1 MSKAKE
7 IVADLKLL
15 ASKEKAEF
23 LPTFFKTGK
32 GEYGYGDRFHGVVVP
47 DQRSVAKKHFPTTS
61 RETIVELLESPFHEE
76 RLTSLFILCH
86 KFNEARKKGME
97 KEWVDLYLLHAEK
110 VNNWD
115 LVDATAHVILGQWLE
130 DKDRKILYT
139 LAKDP
144 SLWKNRIAVVAT
156 WHFIRKQNDVKDILA
171 LAVIMLSHKH
181 DLMHKATGW
190 MLREGWKKKP
200 REIEVFIET
209 YLSVMPRTMLRY
221 AIEKME
227 EKKRK
232 GYLKR

>member
-1 MSKAKE
+1 MGTAKE
-7 IVADLKLL
+7 IIKDIKSF
-15 ASKEKAEF
+15 ASKEKADF
-23 LPTFFKTGK
+23 LPRFFKTGK

-47 DQRSVAKKHFPTTS
+47 DQRIVAKKHFPSTS
-61 RETIVELLESPFHEE
+61 RETILELLESPFHEE

-86 KFNEARKKGME
+86 KFNEAQKSGKE
-97 KEWVDLYLLHAEK
+97 KEWVDLYLDNAER

-115 LVDATAHVILGQWLE
+115 LVDTTAHIILGQWLA
-130 DKDRKILYT
+130 DKDRKMLYR
-139 LAKDP
+139 LAKEK

-156 WHFIRKQNDVKDILA
+156 WHFIRKQNDVTDILA
-171 LAVIMLSHKH
+171 LAEIMLSHQH

-200 REIEVFIET
+200 REIEAFLDQHVKA
-209 YLSVMPRTMLRY
+209 MPRTMLRY

-232 GYLKR
+232 SYLIR